1 MDLISVIVPVY
12 KVDQYLNRCVESI
25 VNQTYKNL
33 EIILVDDGS
42 PDDCPTI
49 CDTWAKKNS
58 RIKVIHKT
66 NGGLSDAR
74 NAGLETATGQY
85 IAFVDSDDWIQKT
98 FIDYLYRA
106 ITNTGADLSACDVR
120 FVPDGE
126 EVSDSTEPFGTV
138 QTCLPEEAIGELLKG
153 CSFRATVW
161 NKLYKAELLSGE
173 TFEIG
178 RLHEDEFFSY
188 RIFDKCR
195 RLAFV
200 DLPLYCYCQRA
211 NSIMSTYSIG
221 HLDALEAYSRR
232 LELLKH
238 KYPNLYQRDKV
249 SFCVACLNLY
259 CDALT
264 NKFDNNAEA
273 RSRIKE
279 YRRRIHFSLNEIM
292 HNSIKKQIYVIGT
305 LPLLIDLFAKLR
317 VCRGYQ

>member
-1 MDLISVIVPVY
+1 MDLISVIVPVF
-12 KVDQYLNRCVESI
+12 KVEQYLNRCVESI

-58 RIKVIHKT
+58 GIKVIHKT

-74 NAGLETATGQY
+74 NAGLVAATGQY

-153 CSFRATVW
+153 FSFRDSKVMVPSIFCSSFSTAFRAMKVW
-161 NKLYKAELLSGE
+161 NEGICIATSRVATRTSNRASRKRNIFKAV
-173 TFEIG
+173 FI
-178 RLHEDEFFSY
+178 
-188 RIFDKCR
+188 
-195 RLAFV
+195 
-200 DLPLYCYCQRA
+200 
-211 NSIMSTYSIG
+211 
-221 HLDALEAYSRR
+221 
-232 LELLKH
+232 
-238 KYPNLYQRDKV
+238 
-249 SFCVACLNLY
+249 
-259 CDALT
+259 
-264 NKFDNNAEA
+264 
-273 RSRIKE
+273 
-279 YRRRIHFSLNEIM
+279 
-292 HNSIKKQIYVIGT
+292 
-305 LPLLIDLFAKLR
+305 
-317 VCRGYQ
+317 